1 MIKQVAIAYEQ
12 LGDNLIQDIPLE
24 SIQQDG
30 YLFLWVINAKYRV
43 ALEMLQNW
51 GYEYDLSKR

>member
-12 LGDNLIQDIPLE
+12 LGDHLIQDIPLE

>member
-1 MIKQVAIAYEQ
+1 M
-12 LGDNLIQDIPLE
+12 IQDIPLE